1 MEMIDIR
8 KLRLYLETTVFNYY
22 FDTDRNGHEDVVRLF
37 EAIGAGQ
44 YESYASIY
52 VTNELEAAK
61 EPKRSNMLNLI
72 KKYNVR
78 LLDVGSK
85 ISRLAELYMENGII
99 PASYRFDSMHITVAS
114 VYEVDCIVS
123 YNFKHIN
130 RAKTKILTAAVNHE
144 EGYNGVVI
152 CTAKEVLDDEQE
164 DV

>member
-1 MEMIDIR
+1 MRIR

-22 FDTDRNGHEDVVRLF
+22 FDTDREGHEDVVRLF

-61 EPKRSNMLNLI
+61 EPKRSDMLGLI
-72 KKYNVR
+72 KKYNIR
-78 LLDVGSK
+78 FLDTGPKV
-85 ISRLAELYMENGII
+85 SRLAELYIENGII
-99 PASYRFDSMHITVAS
+99 PTSYRFDSMHIAVAS
-114 VYEVDCIVS
+114 VYGVDCVVS

-130 RAKTKILTAAVNHE
+130 RAKTKILTGAVNRE
-144 EGYNGVVI
+144 EGYNGIVI
-152 CTAKEVLDDEQE
+152 CTAKEVLDDEHE